1 MARMT
6 KFPFFPADG
15 QLVRV
20 LEITLLGALV
30 LVNADSLQQN
40 SRPLHQLI
48 YFPNAKVAALN
59 PPKGASSH

>member
-1 MARMT
+1 MKKITWAPKDGQVARMT

-30 LVNADSLQQN
+30 LVNDNQQQ
-40 SRPLHQLI
+40 H
-48 YFPNAKVAALN
+48 
-59 PPKGASSH
+59 